1 MSRDTMRQLLI
12 LGLLALAAMTFFLN
26 KKGLAT
32 GWPVLPESL
41 EGSADIAAML
51 QEGEGAQ
58 DSDVLWL
65 EGGEEVPVS
74 ATERTEEQETQTAR
88 DLAAESSESRIRI
101 VKKKQN
107 PSVRVQLCGDY
118 YEGAYHQKITLLCST
133 AYTVSYGNTREEHKA
148 SEPVWV
154 TPEDPWLAEGTVTIT
169 PKEEG
174 GVFTLPEL
182 KRAQENPVYAGEFV
196 IEKRA
201 EGLKVVNVLPLE
213 TYLRAVVPSEM
224 PADYPM
230 EALKAQAI
238 CARTYA
244 LKHLEQGRGTLE
256 GADMDDSVSFQVYNN
271 QPGNERTDQAVQET
285 EGKVMTRDRALI
297 DALYYSTSCGIDL
310 SEDRSAEAVFGAF
323 ISAVGSADYEK
334 DEPWYRWSAHF
345 TLEELTRLT
354 AGEEAVGAVT
364 GLSVLSREKSGVI
377 EKLEI
382 RGEQGTRVIEGE
394 YAIRKLL
401 QTDHAEVTLQDGS
414 KAPDI
419 GMLPSAFFYL
429 TPEYADGKLEGYL
442 LTGGGYGH
450 GKGMSQNGARH
461 MADAGRKCGEI
472 LRYYFRGQ

>member
-1 MSRDTMRQLLI
+1 MSRDTVRQLLI

-32 GWPVLPESL
+32 GWPVSPESL
-41 EGSADIAAML
+41 EGSAYIAGMP
-51 QEGEGAQ
+51 QKGEEGAQ
-58 DSDVLWL
+58 GSDVLWL
-65 EGGEEVPVS
+65 ESEKAVS
-74 ATERTEEQETQTAR
+74 APAAARTEEQGTETAP
-88 DLAAESSESRIRI
+88 DPSETDSRIRI

-107 PSVRVQLCGDY
+107 PAVRVQLCSDD

-133 AYTVSYGNTREEHKA
+133 DYTVSYGNTKEEHKA

-154 TPEDPWLAEGTVTIT
+154 TPEDPWLADGAVTIT
-169 PKEEG
+169 PKEKG
-174 GVFTLPEL
+174 GTFTLPEL
-182 KRAQENPVYAGEFV
+182 KRAQEKPVYAGEFV

-201 EGLKVVNVLPLE
+201 EGLQVVNVLPLE

-256 GADMDDSVSFQVYNN
+256 GADLDDSVSYQVYNN
-271 QPGNERTDQAVQET
+271 QAGNERTDQAVKET
-285 EGKVMTRDRALI
+285 RGKVLTRDGALI

-334 DEPWYRWSAHF
+334 DEPWYRWSARF

-354 AGEEAVGAVT
+354 AGEEPVGAVT
-364 GLSVLSREKSGVI
+364 GISVLSREKSGVI

-382 RGEQGTRVIEGE
+382 RGEQGRRVIAGE
-394 YAIRKLL
+394 YAIRRLL
-401 QTDHAEVTLQDGS
+401 QTDHAGVTLQDGS
-414 KAPDI
+414 KAPNI

-429 TPEYADGKLEGYL
+429 TPEYADGRLEGYL

-472 LRYYFRGQ
+472 LRYYFREQ